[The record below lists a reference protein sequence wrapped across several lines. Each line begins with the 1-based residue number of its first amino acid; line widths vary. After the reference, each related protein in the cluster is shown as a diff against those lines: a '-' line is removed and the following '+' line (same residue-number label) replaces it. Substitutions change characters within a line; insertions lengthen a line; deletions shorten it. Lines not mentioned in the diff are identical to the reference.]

1 MALEVQGRDLTRD
14 VTVTLSGEKRIPL
27 GAGQSADIFRGK
39 WKDQGQQKLVA
50 IKHYR
55 LALNDPPEIV
65 EAVNRRLIRESQ
77 TWFDLDHPHVL
88 PCYGLCDGLGL
99 TVALVCPLHLNG
111 NILQYMSK
119 VECSSA
125 VRLKFINEIAA
136 GLLYLHSRVP
146 GVVHADLHCGNI
158 LINDQEQAL
167 LADFGRSKKIGI
179 AGYTTALFC
188 GSTRHMAPEL
198 FPEETPE
205 GDEVDPDMIFCMA
218 TDMYAFAMVCFE
230 ILTGNVPF
238 KALRYDYQVISAI
251 RRSKRPEPTLEVQQ
265 SIPLDVWEI
274 MYRCWNQDP
283 GQRPSA
289 GEVVEFLAKVPVS

>member
-1 MALEVQGRDLTRD
+1 MGRVAPQSNLARATSLKMALEVQGRDLTRD
-14 VTVTLSGEKRIPL
+14 VTVTLSEGKRIPL

-39 WKDQGQQKLVA
+39 WKDEGQQKLVA

-65 EAVNRRLIRESQ
+65 EAVNR
-77 TWFDLDHPHVL
+77 
-88 PCYGLCDGLGL
+88 
-99 TVALVCPLHLNG
+99 
-111 NILQYMSK
+111 
-119 VECSSA
+119 
-125 VRLKFINEIAA
+125 
-136 GLLYLHSRVP
+136 
-146 GVVHADLHCGNI
+146 GNI

-205 GDEVDPDMIFCMA
+205 GDEVDPDMIICMA

-251 RRSKRPEPTLEVQQ
+251 RRSKRPEPTLEVQE

-274 MYRCWNQDP
+274 MYRCWDQDP